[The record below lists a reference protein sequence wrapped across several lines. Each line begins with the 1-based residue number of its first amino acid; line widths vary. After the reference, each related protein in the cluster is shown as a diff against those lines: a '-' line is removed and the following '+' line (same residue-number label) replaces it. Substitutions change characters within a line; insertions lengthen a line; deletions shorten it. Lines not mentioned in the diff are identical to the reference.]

1 MAEYVFGANI
11 LENLTTGMYQDSKI
25 IYREYIQNSCDQIDK
40 AEQLGILRPRDPNKP
55 RDPSGKC
62 PDLGEGV
69 INIQLYPDKRYIIIE
84 DNATGIKA
92 DDFQRILGN
101 IADSDKVMGQD
112 KGFRGIGR
120 LCGLAYCKQLV
131 FTSRWA
137 GEDVISIMTCNA
149 LKMREM
155 INEANTNVQKH
166 SALDVLNAMARF
178 DIRSATNS
186 DPAHFFK
193 VELIDINEE
202 NEELFGGR
210 NEDSIQQ
217 LTDYLSF
224 VAPVP
229 YQADFWY
236 RTDIYEYA
244 KSMNIKIDEYD
255 IKINGESIHKKYK
268 TRLKTGNGQDEVYGV
283 KFREFRSND
292 NSLLAWMWF
301 GETNFIAAIKE
312 EEISR
317 GLRLRKENIQIG
329 EDDTLRGLF
338 TRDRRGNSYFIGEVF
353 AVSPELIPNSQRS
366 YFNENQIRIYF
377 EHELKDYFNNSLHNI
392 YQDGSDINAAIK
404 AINLYTE
411 EAVKFENKAAEGG
424 FWSPEEHEREKA
436 NLETKKQKADKGRK
450 TLAKKEENGRSF
462 MSFQITKRR
471 IDEVVSNP
479 QNLEPQVKPATK
491 ASIDKVENETVQA
504 PSPYRRKNGFPVDRM
519 FPNLNKGERKLLADK
534 LEQVFTII
542 EDVAD
547 KKTSANIIKRIK
559 EELK

>member
-11 LENLTTGMYQDSKI
+11 LENLTMGMYQDSKV

-69 INIQLYPDKRYIIIE
+69 IDIQLYPHKRYIVIE

-92 DDFQRILGN
+92 NDFQRILGN
-101 IADSDKVMGQD
+101 IADSDKIMGQD

-137 GEDVISIMTCNA
+137 GEDIISIMTCDA

-178 DIRSATNS
+178 DTRIANTS
-186 DPAHFFK
+186 DPAHFFR

-229 YQADFWY
+229 YHADFWY

-244 KSMNIKIDEYD
+244 KNMNMKIDEYE

-283 KFREFRSND
+283 KFHEFHSKD

-353 AVSPELIPNSQRS
+353 AISPELIPNSQRS
-366 YFNENQIRIYF
+366 YFNENQVRIDF
-377 EHELKDYFNNSLHNI
+377 EHELKDYFNNSLHHVFYEGSNI
-392 YQDGSDINAAIK
+392 NSSIKNISLYVEKASEFEKKDADGGFLS
-404 AINLYTE
+404 TE
-411 EAVKFENKAAEGG
+411 ER
-424 FWSPEEHEREKA
+424 EREQEELA
-436 NLETKKQKADKGRK
+436 TKKLKAEEAQKNLDK
-450 TLAKKEENGRSF
+450 KKDGGRSILTQ
-462 MSFQITKRR
+462 QIIERR
-471 IDEVVSNP
+471 I
-479 QNLEPQVKPATK
+479 
-491 ASIDKVENETVQA
+491 NETASTPLVLKPHTA
-504 PSPYRRKNGFPVDRM
+504 PVSKTPIDDAENVVVEESPQYRGKKRFLVDNM
-519 FPNLNKGERKLLADK
+519 FPNLNKGERKLLSDK
-534 LEQVFTII
+534 LEQIFTII

-559 EELK
+559 DELK